1 MHKQDSTLEHECKS
15 KYEKVFRYFFKK
27 GEVTEVRALD
37 LTGKSPFWDGW
48 ARGTVSGYFDDPVTF
63 MKAVKALNGLK
74 QATSIYFGLNPCDPA
89 LLARANN
96 RLIAAKNTTTD
107 AQVVC
112 HRWLYI
118 DLDPVRAA
126 GISSTNEES
135 VLAQDRRHKLVSF
148 LTQESWPEPILSN
161 SGNGCHALYLLPDL
175 PNNKEITVLKQA
187 CLQALAGKFTDAKVD
202 IDRSVFNAARICKL
216 YGTWARKGDNM
227 PDRPHRQSFLEH
239 IPEPLQAVSLKQL
252 KRLASLAPKEKAQRP
267 ARAETRT
274 VNSSLGRMDVQ
285 AYLSHYNIEVSKVK
299 QESGRVIYGLK
310 HCVFNPEHVNN
321 ESSIIQMSDGKLSY
335 QCFHNSCQDRTW
347 REARQVISGDDSLAQ
362 FCAGYDPSKWNKSK
376 YESSGDKLT
385 VDEPENEEPDQWD
398 KARGLFPRLPFP
410 WEVLPEEIAESLK
423 QLARS
428 HATSPLS
435 LPGTA
440 IAIFASVLG
449 STVNISPKKSWRE
462 PLIFWFADIRPS
474 GSGKTPAARALC
486 FVLYKAQTVADEDY
500 KQRLEEELAKKTKDR
515 RPVPRARSSFITDLT
530 LEGLRADTTGHGGSA
545 CVLDELSSFISGQN
559 QYKSKGSDRESWI
572 ALHDGNPARI
582 VRAKESYTIS
592 GARICL
598 VGGIQPIVWQRSF
611 GSEKGLFLTD
621 GTVYRFL
628 ATYEGDHLYKLTK
641 ESWSDENRKAW
652 ERTLTLAMEWSDDLI
667 AGEDWKPKKIC
678 LSDDAQEL
686 FFDWCNRLQESKSE
700 LPDQLK
706 GYLPKLIGY
715 SLRLAG
721 VLYCMNHFAT
731 GSFPGLILEREDM
744 QKGID
749 TTIFYAGHIVDA
761 AQSLSSNKQ
770 IIPLEITDQVK
781 RLAKTL
787 ESLRDEVENGRLA
800 VGHIRGKYNQVVTK
814 EEEITERM
822 MGSLLR
828 KNGLTLPPGR
838 FRANGK
844 TGIFCL
850 QWDKQTD
857 SFLKHVHH
865 LHHVHKVNN
874 NKASS
879 MMDIENV
886 PPSPPSI
893 DNSMMDMMDIEK
905 QPPSKIEPYKQK
917 VCGHDGHDGG
927 VSKENKKNDLPD
939 DVEITKDAVLI

>member
-1 MHKQDSTLEHECKS
+1 MVQPANNSS
-15 KYEKVFRYFFKK
+15 YEKIFQTFFRQGEATEIRAFGLIGK
-27 GEVTEVRALD
+27 GPWE
-37 LTGKSPFWDGW
+37 GW
-48 ARGTVSGYFDDPVTF
+48 AKGTVSGYFDNPGEF
-63 MKAVKALNGLK
+63 AKAAESLDKLKKATG
-74 QATSIYFGLNPCDPA
+74 IYFVLNPVNPT
-89 LLARANN
+89 LLARGNN
-96 RLIAAKNTTTD
+96 RLVVPKNTTTD
-107 AQVVC
+107 EQVAC
-112 HRWLYI
+112 HRWLLLDI
-118 DLDPVRAA
+118 DTQPPP
-126 GISSTNEES
+126 GISSTDKEVE
-135 VLAQDRRHKLVSF
+135 LAKDCLNKIISF
-148 LTQESWPEPILSN
+148 LAVKGWPEPVLCF
-161 SGNGCHALYLLPDL
+161 SGNGWHGLYRLQDL
-175 PNNKEITVLKQA
+175 PNDQKSTELKKLA
-187 CLQALAGKFTDAKVD
+187 LQSLYHKFGDKTIIVD
-202 IDRSVFNAARICKL
+202 QKVFNPARITKL
-216 YGTWARKGDNM
+216 YGTWVRKGDNM
-227 PDRPHRQSFLEH
+227 PGRPHRQSFIEH
-239 IPEPLQAVSLKQL
+239 IPEPLQAVSLEQL
-252 KRLASLAPKEKAQRP
+252 KWLASMAPTKEVHRPTQTGALA
-267 ARAETRT
+267 
-274 VNSSLGRMDVQ
+274 VNSSLRKMDVE
-285 AYLSHYNIEVSKVK
+285 AYLSHYGVEIVK
-299 QESGRVIYGLK
+299 TKQQAGATLYCLK
-310 HCVFNPEHVNN
+310 HCVFDPEHVNN
-321 ESSIIQMSDGKLSY
+321 EASIVQADDGKLLY
-335 QCFHNSCQDRTW
+335 QCFHNSCQGRTW
-347 REARQVISGDDSLAQ
+347 HEARQMISGNDSLAQ

-376 YESSGDKLT
+376 HESSGDKLT

-398 KARGLFPRLPFP
+398 KARELFPRLPFP
-410 WEVLPEEIAESLK
+410 WEVLPEEIAESLQ

-428 HATSPLS
+428 HATSPLA
-435 LPGTA
+435 LPGA
-440 IAIFASVLG
+440 AVAIFASVLG
-449 STVNISPKKSWRE
+449 STASVSPKKAWRE

-486 FVLYKAQTVADEDY
+486 SVLYKAQTVADEDY

-515 RPVPRARSSFITDLT
+515 RPVPRARSYFITDLT

-545 CVLDELSSFISGQN
+545 CILDELSSFISGQN

-598 VGGIQPIVWQRSF
+598 VGGIQPIVWQVSF

-628 ATYEGDHLYKLTK
+628 ATYEGDQLYKLTK
-641 ESWSDENRKAW
+641 ESWSDENREAW

-667 AGEDWKPKKIC
+667 AGEGWKPKKIC

-731 GSFPGLILEREDM
+731 GSFPGLILKREDM

-761 AQSLSSNKQ
+761 AQSLSSSESIVPFELTEQAKC
-770 IIPLEITDQVK
+770 
-781 RLAKTL
+781 LAKTL
-787 ESLRDEVENGRLA
+787 ESLRDEVDNGRLA
-800 VGHIRGKYNQVVTK
+800 IGYILEKYNQRNTK
-814 EEEITERM
+814 EITARM
-822 MGSLLR
+822 LGSLLR

-850 QWDKQTD
+850 QWDKKTD

-865 LHHVHKVNN
+865 LHHVHKINN
-874 NKASS
+874 DKASS

-893 DNSMMDMMDIEK
+893 DDSMMDMMDIEK
-905 QPPSKIEPYKQK
+905 QPPSRIEPYKQK